1 MDLWWRY
8 HFLSKNFW
16 LTETSQS
23 SNTLDNRV
31 FTVFGKSLRNAIV
44 LHPPNHILTSKT
56 KCSTLLFIHT
66 ALILT
71 LHMLNEGSNWEITQD
86 LHDWGVVGPDEFV
99 LIDHST
105 CNLVFTHGIKG
116 ILQLSHSISKDHQL
130 KVFLEIRK
138 LITHGPAKKWRIF
151 ANIMIFFLFY
161 NGGAMFSPIA
171 DKKSIFLGL
180 YWRLGNLFTSEQK
193 VIIF

>member
-1 MDLWWRY
+1 V
-8 HFLSKNFW
+8 
-16 LTETSQS
+16 
-23 SNTLDNRV
+23 LDNRV
-31 FTVFGKSLRNAIV
+31 FTVFGKSLRNANI
-44 LHPPNHILTSKT
+44 LHPPNCILTSKT
-56 KCSTLLFIHT
+56 KHSTLLFIHT

-86 LHDWGVVGPDEFV
+86 LHDWGVVGPAEFV

-116 ILQLSHSISKDHQL
+116 IVQLSHSISKDHQL

-138 LITHGPAKKWRIF
+138 LITAQKWRIF
-151 ANIMIFFLFY
+151 ANIIIFFPSTVGVAL
-161 NGGAMFSPIA
+161 FSPIA
-171 DKKSIFLGL
+171 DKKSVFLGL
-180 YWRLGNLFTSEQK
+180 YWRLGNLFTSEQN